1 VSTAMNIRCLMHVP
15 FEGPGVIA
23 DWAGDRGHTM
33 EYTRMYEDSALPDH
47 RDVDMLVVMGGP
59 MNVFDF
65 HVHPWME
72 EEIGWVGSCIR
83 RGIPVMGTCLGAQ
96 IIAAA
101 LESEV
106 RPGPYK
112 EIGWFDL
119 NYLPCLGD
127 YKICKELPPA
137 VKVFHWHG
145 DTFDIPEGAVRIAS
159 SKAFANQGFIY
170 EGHVVALQFHLEVTP
185 ESVRSLVENCADELT
200 EGPYIQQAGEILSE
214 KRYFTTNQ
222 QLMYRF
228 MDYLAGRT

>member
-83 RGIPVMGTCLGAQ
+83 RGIPVMGT
-96 IIAAA
+96 
-101 LESEV
+101 
-106 RPGPYK
+106 
-112 EIGWFDL
+112 
-119 NYLPCLGD
+119 CLGD